1 MRRVEGKNNENF
13 NYQWPNLSNAI
24 IGNLEL
30 REIEMVGRQFTWAN
44 NLVPP
49 TFEKLDM
56 VLMSPD
62 WELKFPNVT
71 VQALDRFR
79 SDHTPLLL
87 NGKAPTNL
95 GNHYDMVREGFHD
108 MVSSIW
114 QQENRGESAIQVWQN
129 KIRAL
134 RQYLRG
140 VGKEFNR
147 VNKKGEET
155 TF

>member
-1 MRRVEGKNNENF
+1 MRRVEDKNNGNF
-13 NYQWPNLSNAI
+13 NYRWPNLFNDI
-24 IGNLEL
+24 IENLEL

-49 TFEKLDM
+49 TFEKIDR

-87 NGKAPTNL
+87 NDKAPTNL
-95 GNHYDMVREGFHD
+95 GNHYEFKFELVWLIREGFHD

-114 QQENRGESAIQVWQN
+114 QQENRGETAIQV
-129 KIRAL
+129 
-134 RQYLRG
+134 
-140 VGKEFNR
+140 
-147 VNKKGEET
+147 
-155 TF
+155 